1 MAIQLMLDKIPSID
15 SAMEKAAAVER
26 VKSKLRSA
34 QGTKRSFKMETRLV
48 QDVNLRRQFE
58 SRLNGLD
65 QQLRTL
71 TADCK
76 ALESELARGEL
87 FVEGD
92 NDPNVTGMDG
102 VKAGDKLLQEAS
114 VLQDKTQ
121 DSLSNTRNMIAQS
134 KEVGVSTLEELERQR
149 NVLENIDKEADRIDD
164 NLARAEGELNCRD
177 WSRGCDH
184 FFSLFLVSPM
194 TDAQH
199 C

>member
-164 NLARAEGELNCRD
+164 NLARAEGALNCRD
-177 WSRGCDH
+177 CSPGCDH
-184 FFSLFLVSPM
+184 FSLFLVSP
-194 TDAQH
+194 
-199 C
+199 